1 MMRTDISDKL
11 REVAAAIDR
20 SGSAELTRLTVLK
33 QWFVVSS
40 HLSSFAIFIADQASR
55 RKTKKT
61 TKEVAEL
68 FLEART
74 LLANVDV
81 FAPRIPRVAAT
92 KLHAC
97 LRVFQNEH
105 RKSKWVSLRII
116 RDLNLFLVECG
127 LHIYLGPGAAPTEGY
142 CLAADYC
149 EHYDPRYGNGLN
161 GPSSSRIREIV
172 RFIDAV
178 EAHEEQ
184 GSKEP
189 SRNRSR
195 RPAN

>member
-1 MMRTDISDKL
+1 MRTNISEKL

-20 SGSAELTRLTVLK
+20 CGSADLTRLTVLK
-33 QWFVVSS
+33 KWFAVSS

-74 LLANVDV
+74 LLADVDV

-97 LRVFQNEH
+97 LRAFQNEH
-105 RKSKWVSLRII
+105 SKSKWVSLRII

-127 LHIYLGPGAAPTEGY
+127 LHIYLGHGAAPADGY
-142 CLAADYC
+142 RLAADYC
-149 EHYDPRYGNGLN
+149 EHYDPRYGNCLN
-161 GPSSSRIREIV
+161 GPSSSRIREIIG
-172 RFIDAV
+172 FIDAV

-184 GSKEP
+184 GPKEP
-189 SRNRSR
+189 SRNSTR

>member
-1 MMRTDISDKL
+1 M
-11 REVAAAIDR
+11 
-20 SGSAELTRLTVLK
+20 
-33 QWFVVSS
+33 WFCGPNQAYGAKKWFAVSS

-74 LLANVDV
+74 LLADVDV

-97 LRVFQNEH
+97 LRAFQNEH
-105 RKSKWVSLRII
+105 SKSKWGSLRII
-116 RDLNLFLVECG
+116 RDLNLFLVECW
-127 LHIYLGPGAAPTEGY
+127 LHIYLGHGAAPADGY
-142 CLAADYC
+142 RLAADYC
-149 EHYDPRYGNGLN
+149 EHYDPRYGNCLN
-161 GPSSSRIREIV
+161 GPSSSRIREII

-189 SRNRSR
+189 SRNSTR